1 MRYHRIL
8 LQFYYSLKD
17 HPPTRPGS
25 QAKTGSEKW
34 CSTAAIAGKYPTT
47 YQATSTKTRIEE
59 AGKPTFRPAR
69 SQRRKI
75 SFPIDSVITVVPFC
89 LQEFDSR
96 WKPRRETSSTL
107 THVERRGNSL
117 ARSVVRYSKGIQL
130 SRTIITYKVN
140 ENKQMHEHKFVQ
152 NSYGSNLVVKH
163 LRNNRSTTSVH

>member
-1 MRYHRIL
+1 VRYHRIL

-34 CSTAAIAGKYPTT
+34 CSDSWKNIPQHIRRRQPRHESKRQESRLLGLQGVKD
-47 YQATSTKTRIEE
+47 
-59 AGKPTFRPAR
+59 AR
-69 SQRRKI
+69 
-75 SFPIDSVITVVPFC
+75 FPVDSVITVVPFC

-163 LRNNRSTTSVH
+163 LRSNRSTTSVH